1 LAKAVFNSSKSQR
14 PIWRG
19 FASDNYAGVH
29 PEVLKKLVLVN
40 DGHEIA
46 YGEDTVTA
54 EFDALVRR
62 LFGSKAVGF
71 PVFNGTGANVV
82 ALQAALKRWEA
93 VICVESAHIHAD
105 EGGAPEKMGGI
116 KLWTVP
122 SPDGKLTPEMI
133 DSQVFDMGVV
143 HRAQPGVV
151 SITQTTEMGTLYT
164 AKEIKAL
171 ADRAHKHGLLIHMD
185 GARLSNAAAALGLS
199 FKQFTTD
206 LGIDLVS
213 LGGTKIGALGAE
225 AVIVTDSKSAR
236 GKEFAN
242 AMPFLRKT
250 SMQLPSKMRFVSAQL
265 NTLFED
271 DARVALANARHA
283 NAMAER
289 LYEGVVAIAK
299 KHKEVKIPNRA
310 EANAVFPILPAKV
323 TAKLQKDY
331 RFYVWNQATGQVRW
345 MCAWD
350 TTPSDVDGLLA
361 ALKAALEK

>member
-1 LAKAVFNSSKSQR
+1 MAKSPSVNSK
-14 PIWRG
+14 IWRG

-29 PEVLKKLVLVN
+29 PQVLAAIQDVN
-40 DGHEIA
+40 DGHQIA

-54 EFDALVRR
+54 EFDQLVKK
-62 LFGSKAVGF
+62 LFGAKAVGF

-82 ALQAALKRWEA
+82 ALQASLRRWEA
-93 VICVESAHIHAD
+93 VICVESAHINAD

-122 SPDGKLTPEMI
+122 SATGKLTPELL

-213 LGGTKIGALGAE
+213 LGGTKIGALAAE

-236 GKEFAN
+236 GKELAN
-242 AMPFLRKT
+242 AMPYLRKT

-265 NTLFED
+265 NALFGD
-271 DARVALANARHA
+271 GAKLALANANHA
-283 NAMAER
+283 NAMAKR

-299 KHKEVKIPNRA
+299 TNKQIQVPNPT
-310 EANAVFPILPAKV
+310 EANAVFPVLPGKL
-323 TAKLQKDY
+323 TAKLQKDF

-350 TTPSDVDGLLA
+350 TTAADVDGLLA
-361 ALKAALEK
+361 SLKQALKS

>member
-1 LAKAVFNSSKSQR
+1 VKKEV
-14 PIWRG
+14 WRG
-19 FASDNYAGVH
+19 FASDNYAGVDT
-29 PEVLKKLVLVN
+29 EVIKRMVLVN
-40 DGHEIA
+40 QGHEVA
-46 YGEDTVTA
+46 YGDDTVTA
-54 EFDALVRR
+54 DFNELVKQ
-62 LFGSKAVGF
+62 LFGPKAVGF

-82 ALQAALKRWEA
+82 ALQAGLKRWEA

-122 SPDGKLTPEMI
+122 SPNGKLTPELI
-133 DSQVFDMGVV
+133 DSQVFDMGFV
-143 HRAQPGVV
+143 HRAQPGIV

-164 AKEIKAL
+164 AREIKAL
-171 ADRAHKHGLLIHMD
+171 AARAHKHGLLLHMD

-206 LGIDLVS
+206 VGVDLVS
-213 LGGTKIGALGAE
+213 LGATKIGALAAE
-225 AVIVTDSKSAR
+225 AVIVTDAKSAR
-236 GKEFAN
+236 GKELAN

-265 NTLFED
+265 LALFEN

-283 NAMAER
+283 NAMAKR
-289 LYEGVVAIAK
+289 LYEGVVQIAK
-299 KHKEVKIPNRA
+299 KHKEVKVPNPT

-323 TAKLQKDY
+323 TAKLQKEY

-350 TTPSDVDGLLA
+350 TTPADVDGLLE
-361 ALKAALEK
+361 ALKKALK

>member
-1 LAKAVFNSSKSQR
+1 MATKSKSSSER
-14 PIWRG
+14 KIWRG

-29 PEVLKKLVLVN
+29 PLVLERIAAVN

-54 EFDALVRR
+54 EFDDLVKK
-62 LFGSKAVGF
+62 LFGAKAVGF

-82 ALQAALKRWEA
+82 ALQAALNRWEA

-105 EGGAPEKMGGI
+105 EGGAPEKMAGI

-122 SPDGKLTPEMI
+122 SPDGKLTPAMI

-143 HRAQPGVV
+143 HRAQPGIV

-185 GARLSNAAAALGLS
+185 GARLSNAAAALNLS

-213 LGGTKIGALGAE
+213 LGGTKIGALAAE
-225 AVIVTDSKSAR
+225 AVIVTDAGSAT
-236 GKEFAN
+236 GKKLAN
-242 AMPFLRKT
+242 AMPYLRKT

-265 NTLFED
+265 IALFED
-271 DARVALANARHA
+271 GAKLALHNANHA
-283 NAMAER
+283 NAMAQR
-289 LYEGVVAIAK
+289 LYDGVVKIAK
-299 KHKEVKIPNRA
+299 TNKQVTVPNPTQ
-310 EANAVFPILPAKV
+310 ANAVFPVLPEKL
-323 TAKLQKDY
+323 TKKLQSKY

-350 TTPSDVDGLLA
+350 TRPEDVDGLLDSLTD
-361 ALKAALEK
+361 ALKG